1 VSRTKLHVRVGR
13 ALRCWLFVAV
23 AAVAAVAAVTSS
35 ASAVPPGGDP
45 DEFNLRLAIVIEGE
59 PNPCNGE
66 LISASG
72 FMHLLSSANL
82 APTGNFENYS
92 LTDFQATGT
101 GSLGNSYVLTYAG
114 PSSESYTFAAP
125 GDEYGSRQTYVQEY
139 NVIALG
145 PAPDYHAT
153 YLIHITV
160 TDGEPTAT
168 VENVES
174 RCTG

>member
-1 VSRTKLHVRVGR
+1 VRTTAHQCAGR
-13 ALRCWLFVAV
+13 ALRRRFLVALGAV
-23 AAVAAVAAVTSS
+23 ATAAALASS
-35 ASAVPPGGDP
+35 ASAVPPDGDP
-45 DEFNLRLAIVIEGE
+45 DEFNLRLPIVIEGE

-72 FMHLLSSANL
+72 FVHLLSNANL
-82 APTGNFENYS
+82 APTENLESYA

-114 PSSESYTFAAP
+114 PSSETYTFAAP

-153 YLIHITV
+153 YLIHVTV
-160 TDGEPTAT
+160 TDGGPTAT
-168 VENVES
+168 VENIES